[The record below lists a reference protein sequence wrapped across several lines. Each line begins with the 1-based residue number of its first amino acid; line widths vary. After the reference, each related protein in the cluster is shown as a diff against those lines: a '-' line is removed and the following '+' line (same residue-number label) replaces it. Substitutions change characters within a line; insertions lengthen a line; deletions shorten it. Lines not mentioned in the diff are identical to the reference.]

1 MPAFATLPDKVRKL
15 HPRRF
20 FQIWQTL
27 DREAAAER
35 THPAQSNYRAAVAL
49 ITAAFCLL
57 LIHYLKFATT
67 FQAVLEWLSWAGG
80 QEAGYWQQ
88 RLTGS
93 GFFSLLAYAWW
104 WFWHLVGYVLLPVL
118 IIKIVLRDRV
128 SAYGVRLGSLA
139 RHFQWY
145 ILLAAPIICFAFFA
159 SFREDFVAVYP
170 FYRQAHRSGFDLL
183 IWECLYLSQFA
194 CLEFF
199 FRGFLLHACKPAFGA
214 NAILVMCLP
223 YLMIHFPKPWL
234 EATGAI
240 FFGLFLGILALRTR
254 SIWGGVLVHISIALS
269 MDLLAL
275 WQTHGLPVRW
285 WP

>member
-1 MPAFATLPDKVRKL
+1 MP
-15 HPRRF
+15 
-20 FQIWQTL
+20 
-27 DREAAAER
+27 
-35 THPAQSNYRAAVAL
+35 
-49 ITAAFCLL
+49 
-57 LIHYLKFATT
+57 
-67 FQAVLEWLSWAGG
+67 
-80 QEAGYWQQ
+80 
-88 RLTGS
+88 
-93 GFFSLLAYAWW
+93 
-104 WFWHLVGYVLLPVL
+104 
-118 IIKIVLRDRV
+118 IV
-128 SAYGVRLGSLA
+128 
-139 RHFQWY
+139 
-145 ILLAAPIICFAFFA
+145 CFAFFV

-183 IWECLYLSQFA
+183 VWECLYLSQFA

-240 FFGLFLGILALRTR
+240 FFGLFLGMLALRTR
-254 SIWGGVLVHISIALS
+254 SIWGGVLVYVSIALS

-275 WQTHGLPVRW
+275 LQTRGLPVRW

>member
-1 MPAFATLPDKVRKL
+1 MSVWSTLD
-15 HPRRF
+15 PRRLL
-20 FQIWQTL
+20 QVWQTL
-27 DREAAAER
+27 DEEATAAR
-35 THPAQSNYRAAVAL
+35 TNPAESSYRAAVGL

-57 LIHYLKFATT
+57 LIHYLKFTTT
-67 FQAVLEWLSWAGG
+67 FQALLEWLSQSGG
-80 QEAGYWQQ
+80 REAGYWQQ
-88 RLTGS
+88 QLTNT
-93 GFFSLLAYAWW
+93 GFFPLLAYLWW
-104 WFWHLVGYVLLPVL
+104 WFWHVVGYVLLPVL
-118 IIKIVLRDRV
+118 VIKYILRDRV
-128 SAYGVRLGSLA
+128 SAYGLRLGSLA
-139 RHFQWY
+139 RHVKWY
-145 ILLAAPIICFAFFA
+145 VLLAAPIVCFAFFV

-183 IWECLYLSQFA
+183 VWESLYLSQFI

-254 SIWGGVLVHISIALS
+254 SIWGGVLVHVSIALS

-275 WQTHGLPVRW
+275 LQTRGLPVRW

>member
-1 MPAFATLPDKVRKL
+1 MPVWSTL
-15 HPRRF
+15 HPRSLL
-20 FQIWQTL
+20 QVWQAL
-27 DREAAAER
+27 DQEATAER
-35 THPAQSNYRAAVAL
+35 TNPADSSYRAAVAL

-67 FQAVLEWLSWAGG
+67 FEAVLEWLSRYGG

-88 RLTGS
+88 QLTS
-93 GFFSLLAYAWW
+93 TGFFPLLAYVWW
-104 WFWHLVGYVLLPVL
+104 WCWHVVGYVLLPVL
-118 IIKIVLRDRV
+118 VINYILRDRV
-128 SAYGVRLGSLA
+128 SAYGLCLGSLVQ
-139 RHFQWY
+139 HLKWY
-145 ILLAAPIICFAFFA
+145 ALLAVPIICFACFA
-159 SFREDFVAVYP
+159 SFRDDFVAVYP

-183 IWECLYLSQFA
+183 AWECLYLSQFA

-223 YLMIHFPKPWL
+223 YLMIHFPKPWP

-240 FFGLFLGILALRTR
+240 FFGLFLGMLALRTR
-254 SIWGGVLVHISIALS
+254 SIWGGVLVHVSIALS

-275 WQTHGLPVRW
+275 LQTHGLPVRW
-285 WP
+285 WAVRL